1 MHKALAFIL
10 FTVQLFCY
18 GQDNNYWNMQFGAK
32 SALLGGAVVGEFA
45 DNGTMYYNPGA
56 LQFKDSSNINV
67 SANLYKVERM
77 RIKNA
82 LGDGINV
89 TSYNFDV
96 TPQLISGTKKL
107 SKHVTI
113 GAVLLTH
120 NDVDITFQQ
129 SYSAIKSI
137 YPQDSVFKRNFIGD
151 FDYRNR
157 LNEQWLGLCM
167 SFQLNPKLAIGFTHF
182 FNYRFQR
189 FSQHISAS
197 AISTDT
203 ISSKNFTTQY
213 DYMRDVRYDVI
224 SSLAKFGLMYK
235 PNEKFSMGITAT
247 MISANLFGSGKT
259 YTKIYSSNLVYNNY
273 ASYTVFDRQRGLN
286 AQYQT
291 PFSLAVGIK
300 ANLGRLNI
308 HASGEYFAPLEKYD
322 IINPTDSLNI
332 NKSGV
337 EYNSAD
343 LLGVEHSTQQILNGA
358 IGLEY
363 SLTNRLSLLG
373 SFRTDFNTQ
382 KNKITSQ
389 DNSSIVT
396 SYIDLYHAT
405 LGCTLQK
412 NKKSYIIGVSY
423 SFGEL
428 LSQKQFADFNNPTDA
443 SNLLGQSFSK
453 AKYYYKS
460 LGLIFGISL

>member
-1 MHKALAFIL
+1 MRKALVGIL
-10 FTVQLFCY
+10 FMLHVFCY
-18 GQDNNYWNMQFGAK
+18 CQDNNYWNMQFGAK

-45 DNGTMYYNPGA
+45 DNGAMYYNPGS

-82 LGDGINV
+82 LGDGINT

-96 TPQLISGTKKL
+96 TPQLVSGTKKL
-107 SKHVTI
+107 GKHVTI
-113 GAVLLTH
+113 GVVLLTH
-120 NDVDITFQQ
+120 NDVDISFQQ
-129 SYSAIKSI
+129 SYSASKSI
-137 YPQDSVFKRNFIGD
+137 YPQDSVFKRNYIGD

-157 LNEQWLGLCM
+157 LNEQWLGFCM
-167 SFQLNPKLAIGFTHF
+167 AFQLNPKLAIGFTHF

-203 ISSKNFTTQY
+203 VSSPGFTTQY
-213 DYMRDVRYDVI
+213 DYMRDIRYDVI
-224 SSLAKFGLMYK
+224 SALAKFGLMYR
-235 PNEKFSMGITAT
+235 PNPKLSMGLTAT
-247 MISANLFGSGKT
+247 MSSGNLFGRGKT
-259 YTKIYSSNLVYNNY
+259 YTKIYSSNLAYNQY
-273 ASYTVFDRQRGLN
+273 DSYTVFDRQRGLN

-291 PFSLAVGIK
+291 PFSLALGIK
-300 ANLGRLNI
+300 ASLGRLNI
-308 HASGEYFAPLEKYD
+308 HASGEYFAPLEQYD

-337 EYNSAD
+337 EYNSSD
-343 LLGVEHSTQQILNGA
+343 LLGVTYSAQQILNGA
-358 IGLEY
+358 LGLEY
-363 SLTNRLSLLG
+363 SLSKNFRLLG

-405 LGCTLQK
+405 LGCSVQK
-412 NKKSYIIGVSY
+412 NKKSYIVGVSY

-428 LSQKQFADFNNPTDA
+428 MSQKQFADFDYPTDA
-443 SNLLGQSFSK
+443 SNLLGQSFKK

-460 LGLIFGISL
+460 LGLIFGITL